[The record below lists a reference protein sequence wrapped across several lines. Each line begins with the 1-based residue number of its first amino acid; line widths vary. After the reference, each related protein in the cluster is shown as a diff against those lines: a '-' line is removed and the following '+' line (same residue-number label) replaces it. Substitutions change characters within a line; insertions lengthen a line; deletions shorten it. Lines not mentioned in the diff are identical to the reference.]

1 MAFNIA
7 IASSVSEKI
16 NPGRAKRSQQSR
28 VRTQLLF
35 GFSGTVIGISCAC
48 SGNQGDSPISQH
60 AKYCL
65 DGRRGRTQVA
75 EVGFSA
81 ARFFP
86 VPNRYCKVRSQTQY
100 IRADKGYVRAGL
112 LDVTLLE
119 GARLQDGMS
128 ID

>member
-7 IASSVSEKI
+7 ITIASSVAEKI
-16 NPGRAKRSQQSR
+16 NPRRTKRSQQSR
-28 VRTQLLF
+28 FRTQLLF
-35 GFSGTVIGISCAC
+35 GFSGTVIVISCAC
-48 SGNQGDSPISQH
+48 SGNQGDPPLSQH

-75 EVGFSA
+75 EEGFSA

-100 IRADKGYVRAGL
+100 RRADKGYVQAGL
-112 LDVTLLE
+112 LAIINLE
-119 GARLQDGMS
+119 GARL
-128 ID
+128 